1 VNYSSTTREHE
12 GKKDTNEVFEM
23 RKPDYHME
31 ARRVPGQDV
40 FDVNVKCNDPQGN
53 ITTENKQ
60 YSLPQLQESV
70 HQNLRDHP
78 TGDYFANLMNQ
89 LPTEPLD
96 QDQNIWKLNHQRV
109 QLHNTE
115 KESIEK
121 LKKEINHNNLK
132 RSEIYQSIDN
142 KCKYLMTLIMN
153 SREWK
158 KK

>member
-78 TGDYFANLMNQ
+78 TGDYFANLMKPVTHRAIGSGSKHMEIESPKS
-89 LPTEPLD
+89 PT
-96 QDQNIWKLNHQRV
+96 
-109 QLHNTE
+109 T
-115 KESIEK
+115 
-121 LKKEINHNNLK
+121 
-132 RSEIYQSIDN
+132 
-142 KCKYLMTLIMN
+142 
-153 SREWK
+153 
-158 KK
+158 